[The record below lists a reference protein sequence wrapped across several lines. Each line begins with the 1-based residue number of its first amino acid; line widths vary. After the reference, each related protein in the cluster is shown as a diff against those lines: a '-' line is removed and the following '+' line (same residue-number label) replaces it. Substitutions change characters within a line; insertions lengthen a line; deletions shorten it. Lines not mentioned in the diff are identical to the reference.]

1 MSQTMKAGVLTKRFN
16 QVRKMQAEQ
25 VKNRSVLRSL
35 YEKEYLLREKIS
47 DLYVLIK
54 AEGVDK
60 STSLTKLHVLH
71 QKLNANKARI
81 KNLEKRQK
89 YVKHRIAQFFSKHEE
104 EVQVH
109 LQKRKTQEHLTK
121 MSNLAELQANRK
133 YIQKLHIAIEVMEL
147 LKDDVRTKEI
157 ADKSECGAI
166 SEEQI
171 VAEIKEISKMKSH
184 LREKLVVL
192 EKRQNHMKKLCF
204 HS

>member
-54 AEGVDK
+54 AEGVNK

-71 QKLNANKARI
+71 QKLNASKTRI

-104 EVQVH
+104 EIQAH

-121 MSNLAELQANRK
+121 ISTLAELQANRK
-133 YIQKLHIAIEVMEL
+133 SIQKLHVAIEVMEL
-147 LKDDVRTKEI
+147 LKDDVRAKKHKEH
-157 ADKSECGAI
+157 I

-171 VAEIKEISKMKSH
+171 VVEIKDISKMKSQ
-184 LREKLVVL
+184 LREKLIVL
-192 EKRQNHMKKLCF
+192 EKQQNHLKKLRLR
-204 HS
+204 S

>member
-104 EVQVH
+104 EVQTH

-121 MSNLAELQANRK
+121 MSTLAELHANRK
-133 YIQKLHIAIEVMEL
+133 FIQKLHVAIEVMEL
-147 LKDDVRTKEI
+147 LKDDVRAKE
-157 ADKSECGAI
+157 SEGEGEAI
-166 SEEQI
+166 SEEKI
-171 VAEIKEISKMKSH
+171 VSEIKEISQMKSQ

-192 EKRQNHMKKLCF
+192 GKRQNHLKKLRLRFC
-204 HS
+204 S